1 MTAPLESA
9 SISGT
14 AQVGA
19 TMTASAEPAG
29 ATAAYQWQSAAE
41 QEGSY
46 ADIAD
51 ATDNAYLLTEAEA
64 GKYIKVRATGTGRY
78 TGEVLSAAAGPVAP
92 AAKAAV
98 RAKKKG

>member
-1 MTAPLESA
+1 MTTPLESA

-19 TMTASAEPAG
+19 TLTASVEPAG
-29 ATAAYQWQSAAE
+29 ATVSYQWQSAAE

-51 ATDNAYLLTEAEA
+51 ATNNTYLLTEAET
-64 GKYIKVRATGTGRY
+64 GKYIKVKAKGTGTY
-78 TGEVLSAAAGPVAP
+78 TGEVLSAATSAVT
-92 AAKAAV
+92 AAARTV
-98 RAKKKG
+98 SRTKKKV